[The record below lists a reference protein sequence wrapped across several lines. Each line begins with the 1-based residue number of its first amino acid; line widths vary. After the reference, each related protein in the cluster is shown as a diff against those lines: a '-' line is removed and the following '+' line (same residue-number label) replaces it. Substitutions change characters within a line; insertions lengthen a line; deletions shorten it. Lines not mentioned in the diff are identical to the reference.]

1 MTLFFFFFLSFE
13 SESEGASESVI
24 IVCRESEEF
33 GERLVLKL
41 IVYPFVRQELFAES
55 EIGEHDV
62 SLGVEQNVLQFD
74 VAVNDAQLQVK

>member
-1 MTLFFFFFLSFE
+1 MLIRFDNLSVESRSIFSITWKIVAHMTLFCFFLSFE

-41 IVYPFVRQELFAES
+41 IVTLS
-55 EIGEHDV
+55 
-62 SLGVEQNVLQFD
+62 
-74 VAVNDAQLQVK
+74 